1 MKFLVQTK
9 DGQIKAGPY
18 DSLDDASEFARRI
31 GGYVETVED
40 DAVQERVTVDEVPT
54 GVLVFDRNESPL
66 RVAIR
71 TLTARENLERYG
83 CVCGASTAHVYGP
96 NGVAVPGCPLSEAT
110 P

>member
-1 MKFLVQTK
+1 VKFLVQSS

-40 DAVQERVTVDEVPT
+40 DAPKLIAVDEVPT
-54 GVLVFDRNESPL
+54 NVFVFDRNESPL

-110 P
+110 R